1 MTRDAKKYPTI
12 RGDKAIQREKGKRT
26 VLELLLLVGEFFI
39 SLTNSRFHSTVIRI
53 GLKCLKVKFD
63 SRVLKLFGFE
73 DKVLCDNDR
82 VGSAEG
88 QTDPS

>member
-1 MTRDAKKYPTI
+1 MKTFSI
-12 RGDKAIQREKGKRT
+12 QKADSAGSGEHT
-26 VLELLLLVGEFFI
+26 VFELLLLVGEFFI